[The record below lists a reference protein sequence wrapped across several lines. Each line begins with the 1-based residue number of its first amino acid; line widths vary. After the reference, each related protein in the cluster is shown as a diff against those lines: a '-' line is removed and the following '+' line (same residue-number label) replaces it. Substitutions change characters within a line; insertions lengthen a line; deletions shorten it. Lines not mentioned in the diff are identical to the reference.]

1 MNKELIQII
10 KKLSVQFGIEAA
22 ALASFIMTE
31 TGGKGF
37 DEKTGKILI
46 QFEPKW
52 FKKHVPYAPSG
63 KWSVNKIEKQQAEW
77 VAFSDAFRN
86 NADGAMKSTSIGL
99 GQIMGFHYKRLGF
112 KTVGEMWDHAKK
124 SLENQVWQ
132 ICKFIETDKEL
143 KKAIVA
149 KNWHV
154 IASIYNGSGY
164 LDLARKI
171 GREPYNITMER
182 NYAKLKPLFVNAQC

>member
-1 MNKELIQII
+1 MNKELTQII

-37 DEKTGKILI
+37 DDKTGKILI

-63 KWSVNKIEKQQAEW
+63 AWSVNKVDVQTKEW
-77 VAFSDAFRN
+77 IAFNDAFAK
-86 NADGAMKSTSIGL
+86 NADGAMRSTSIGL

-132 ICKFIETDKEL
+132 ICQFIETDKEL

-182 NYAKLKPLFVNAQC
+182 NYAKLKPLFVNTPA

>member
-10 KKLSVQFGIEAA
+10 KKLSLQFGIEAA

-37 DEKTGKILI
+37 DDKTGKIMI

-63 KWSVNKIEKQQAEW
+63 LWSVNKVDVQSKEW
-77 VAFSDAFRN
+77 LAFNDAFKEN
-86 NADGAMKSTSIGL
+86 PDEAMKSTSIGL

-143 KKAIVA
+143 KKAIIFKDWHKIA
-149 KNWHV
+149 K
-154 IASIYNGSGY
+154 IYNGSGY
-164 LDLARKI
+164 LELSKKI
-171 GREPYNITMER
+171 GREPYNITMEK
-182 NYAKLKPLFVNAQC
+182 NYAKFKPLFLSII

>member
-10 KKLSVQFGIEAA
+10 KKISAQFGVDAA

-52 FKKHVPYAPSG
+52 FKRQVPYVPSG
-63 KWSVNKIEKQQAEW
+63 KWSVNKVDVQSKEW
-77 VAFSDAFRN
+77 IAFNDAFAKN
-86 NADGAMKSTSIGL
+86 DDGAMRSTSIGL
-99 GQIMGFHYKRLGF
+99 GQIMGFHFKRLGF
-112 KTVGEMWDHAKK
+112 KSVGEMWDHAKK

-132 ICKFIETDKEL
+132 ICQFIQTDRDL
-143 KKAIVA
+143 KQAIIF
-149 KNWHV
+149 KNWHK
-154 IASIYNGSGY
+154 IATIYNGEAY
-164 LDLARKI
+164 LEIAKRI
-171 GREPYNITMER
+171 PREPYNITMEK
-182 NYAKLKPLFVNAQC
+182 NYAKFKPLFL

>member
-10 KKLSVQFGIEAA
+10 KKLSLQFGIEAA

-37 DEKTGKILI
+37 DDKTGKILI

-63 KWSVNKIEKQQAEW
+63 LWSVNKVDVQSKEW
-77 VAFSDAFRN
+77 IAFNDAFAK
-86 NADGAMKSTSIGL
+86 NADGAMLSTSIGL

-132 ICKFIETDKEL
+132 ICQFIQTDRDL
-143 KKAIVA
+143 KQAIIFKDWHKIA
-149 KNWHV
+149 K
-154 IASIYNGSGY
+154 IYNGSGY
-164 LDLARKI
+164 LELSKKI
-171 GREPYNITMER
+171 GREPYNITMEK
-182 NYAKLKPLFVNAQC
+182 NYAKFKPLFA

>member
-10 KKLSVQFGIEAA
+10 KKLSLQFGIEAA

-37 DEKTGKILI
+37 DDKTGKILI

-63 KWSVNKIEKQQAEW
+63 LWSVNKVDVQSKEW
-77 VAFSDAFRN
+77 IAFNDAFSKNKDA
-86 NADGAMKSTSIGL
+86 AMESTSIGL
-99 GQIMGFHYKRLGF
+99 GQIMGFHFKRLGF
-112 KTVGEMWDHAKK
+112 KSVGEMWDHAKK

-132 ICKFIETDKEL
+132 ICQFIQTDRDL
-143 KKAIVA
+143 KQAIIFKDWHKIA
-149 KNWHV
+149 K
-154 IASIYNGSGY
+154 IYNGSGY
-164 LDLARKI
+164 LELSKKI
-171 GREPYNITMER
+171 GREPYNITMEK
-182 NYAKLKPLFVNAQC
+182 NYAKFKPLFA